1 MLAYLINVISEEGAL
16 HIVYVTMSRCL
27 WQLHE
32 RLLLSLNVLGGLEV
46 VDPTQRNNS
55 VYRLLIFQINVL
67 VLVNSPTTSTV
78 HHNLLFFINGETPF
92 SSWQVVFSWYG
103 VEVNSRD
110 LDEYIISSN
119 IKLQSLQVIV
129 HIVNQDVNALI
140 ASAPYIKVFISKMQP
155 QIPFMKECIE
165 ELSDSC

>member
-55 VYRLLIFQINVL
+55 VYRLLIFQINIL
-67 VLVNSPTTSTV
+67 VLVNPPATSAV

-103 VEVNSRD
+103 VEVNSGD
-110 LDEYIISSN
+110 LDEYIISCN
-119 IKLQSLQVIV
+119 IKL
-129 HIVNQDVNALI
+129 
-140 ASAPYIKVFISKMQP
+140 
-155 QIPFMKECIE
+155 
-165 ELSDSC
+165 